1 MRQSVSGYEE
11 GISTNSGDKD
21 KDKEIEVMDHSDKF
35 TWSLGASS
43 NNDKK

>member
-11 GISTNSGDKD
+11 GISTNSGD